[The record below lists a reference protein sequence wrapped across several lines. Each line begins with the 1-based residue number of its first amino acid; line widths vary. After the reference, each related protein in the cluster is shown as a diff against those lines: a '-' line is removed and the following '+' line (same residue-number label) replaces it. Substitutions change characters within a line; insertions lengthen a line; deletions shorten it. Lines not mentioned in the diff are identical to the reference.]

1 LRGGL
6 GKRPLLVMM
15 LVSIHAVA
23 ASLSPASPCDH
34 LWNRFP
40 FAGENMEVLP
50 KKADPAFEPGDFL
63 VQRL

>member
-1 LRGGL
+1 MLLRL
-6 GKRPLLVMM
+6 PVKSV
-15 LVSIHAVA
+15 
-23 ASLSPASPCDH
+23 SLSPASTCDH